1 MFEENICRS
10 YKYALINEN
19 FLTDLGGGSVGIE
32 TGTEHKQ
39 ANIGGFFFSHF
50 KIVYFPYLIIFLI
63 WSDF

>member
-39 ANIGGFFFSHF
+39 ANIGGVFFSIL
-50 KIVYFPYLIIFLI
+50 KLCIFPT
-63 WSDF
+63 